1 MSSLPIVD
9 NFKMC
14 MTKKYMTFQGRASR
28 GEYWKFVLVQ
38 FIIMLIVGIIA
49 WMFTFDEVTLDIITT
64 LVGLP
69 FLLPSL
75 AVQVRRLHDLGR
87 SAWWLLLHLVPYAGS
102 FVLFIFS
109 IMKGKPEANEYGPV
123 PNYSYYGE
131 Q

>member
-1 MSSLPIVD
+1 MSSLSIVE

-38 FIIMLIVGIIA
+38 FIIMLIVGIVVWA
-49 WMFTFDEVTLDIITT
+49 FTFDEDTIDTISTIAA
-64 LVGLP
+64 LP

-75 AVQVRRLHDLGR
+75 AVQTRRLHDLGR

-109 IMKGKPEANEYGPV
+109 IMKGKPETNEYGPV
-123 PNYSYYGE
+123 PDYSNYF
-131 Q
+131 

>member
-1 MSSLPIVD
+1 MSSLSITE

-28 GEYWKFVLVQ
+28 GEYWKFFLVQ
-38 FIIMLIVGIIA
+38 FVIMVVVACIVWGI
-49 WMFTFDEVTLDIITT
+49 TFDSDDVDLITT

-75 AVQVRRLHDLGR
+75 AVQSRRLHDLGR
-87 SAWWLLLHLVPYAGS
+87 SAWWLLLHFVPYAGS

-109 IMKGKPEANEYGPV
+109 IMKGNPGPNEYGPV
-123 PNYSYYGE
+123 PDYSE
-131 Q
+131 IKE